1 MGKLM
6 LTSTATEQWLGCN
19 GNTAEPAKSRIDYNK
34 IIEVF
39 KSMGY
44 PSFDEYRF
52 PIYGFGY
59 TIGIVMDPNTNKMTN
74 GVIKGIARKSDEEY
88 TVMTIDEFIKM
99 YPYKVGDRA
108 IPFKGTMFP
117 ASISK
122 MTWDE
127 KTSKLLYEFNNVAG
141 QFYIEDILPESETQ
155 NVILYYICD
164 ELREIK
170 NILINR

>member
-6 LTSTATEQWLGCN
+6 LTSNSTERVK
-19 GNTAEPAKSRIDYNK
+19 ARIDYER
-34 IIEVF
+34 IMEVF
-39 KSMGY
+39 DAMGY
-44 PSFDEYRF
+44 ANFDEYKY
-52 PIYGFGY
+52 PVTCAGY
-59 TIGIVMDPNTNKMTN
+59 TTGTVIDPNTVKMTK
-74 GVIKGIARKSDEEY
+74 GVIRGIVRKSDEDY
-88 TVMTIDEFIKM
+88 TVMTIDEFIRM

-108 IPFKGTMFP
+108 IPFKGSMFP

-127 KTSKLLYEFNNVAG
+127 KTSKLLYEFNNIAG

>member
-6 LTSTATEQWLGCN
+6 LTSNTTERVK
-19 GNTAEPAKSRIDYNK
+19 TRIDYER
-34 IIEVF
+34 IIDVF
-39 KSMGY
+39 DAMGY
-44 PSFDEYRF
+44 PSFDEYHF

-59 TIGIVMDPNTNKMTN
+59 TTGIVMDPNTNKLIP
-74 GVIKGIARKSDEEY
+74 GVIKGILRASDKDY
-88 TVMTIDEFIKM
+88 TVMTIDEFIRM

-108 IPFKGTMFP
+108 IPFKGSMFP
-117 ASISK
+117 ASVSK

-141 QFYIEDILPESETQ
+141 QFYIEDILPESETYS
-155 NVILYYICD
+155 VMMYYIWD

-170 NILINR
+170 NILNNR

>member
-6 LTSTATEQWLGCN
+6 LTSDATE
-19 GNTAEPAKSRIDYNK
+19 PIKSRIDDDR
-34 IIEVF
+34 ITETF
-39 KSMGY
+39 DSMGY
-44 PSFDEYRF
+44 PNFDGYYF
-52 PIYGFGY
+52 PINGFGY
-59 TIGIVMDPNTNKMTN
+59 TVGIVMNPNTNKMTD
-74 GVIKGIARKSDEEY
+74 GVIKGIARKFDEKY

-99 YPYKVGDRA
+99 YPYKVGDRV
-108 IPFKGTMFP
+108 IPFKGSMFP
-117 ASISK
+117 AKISK
-122 MTWDE
+122 MIWDE